1 MERKEKKSKSN
12 KNKLKNLSVATHR
25 QQWKLKV
32 ADRSN
37 VIIEVVLL
45 KPMLYTLC
53 ARLAFKLMQIFNN

>member
-1 MERKEKKSKSN
+1 MHPIARCI
-12 KNKLKNLSVATHR
+12 
-25 QQWKLKV
+25 KV

-53 ARLAFKLMQIFNN
+53 GKLTVKPSETQVILSMGTYTRY